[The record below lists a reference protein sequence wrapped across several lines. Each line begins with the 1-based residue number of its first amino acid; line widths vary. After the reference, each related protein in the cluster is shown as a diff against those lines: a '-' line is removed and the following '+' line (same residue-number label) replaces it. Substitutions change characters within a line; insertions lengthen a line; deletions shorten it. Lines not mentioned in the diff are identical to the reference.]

1 MARNS
6 YPHMVFV
13 QPDAGLD
20 KESLT
25 EALTALFPDG
35 AVVARPLRLD
45 LDLDGYVFSFWFE
58 EAEGVAEM
66 YATYLPEGA
75 RRRWLSRCEAMID
88 FHGAPDP
95 DGARA
100 DEALQIA
107 AAMYDCDGVEVFSE
121 DTKRFLGMDYG
132 EASPPAVEVAPEIE
146 PAPATPATSP
156 PAVEVAPEPEP
167 APATPATP
175 PPAVEVAPEPEPA
188 PALSQAAE
196 DVAKGRV
203 RRWFTRRDRGE

>member
-1 MARNS
+1 MGEDGLMARNS

-25 EALTALFPDG
+25 EALSALFPDG

-45 LDLDGYVFSFWFE
+45 LDVDGYVFSFWFE

-95 DGARA
+95 HGERA
-100 DEALQIA
+100 GDAVRIA
-107 AAMYDCDGVEVFSE
+107 SAMYDCDGVEVFSE

-132 EASPPAVEVAPEIE
+132 EASAPAAQATHEQERVPAMGAHPSPVPPAAPQPPQQE
-146 PAPATPATSP
+146 PAQAAP
-156 PAVEVAPEPEP
+156 PPPPEQEP
-167 APATPATP
+167 AQAAP
-175 PPAVEVAPEPEPA
+175 PPPPEQEPA
-188 PALSQAAE
+188 QA
-196 DVAKGRV
+196 
-203 RRWFTRRDRGE
+203 